1 MTILSNTPD
10 HDDSKNLQQQVQNA
24 IKTGQALNL
33 QGGNSKSFY
42 GNVNPSIDLQTL
54 DISQHTGIVDYD
66 PTELAITVRA
76 GTRIRD
82 LEALLAEHQQL
93 LPFEPPCYS
102 ENATIGGAIASGISG
117 PRRAYTGSARD
128 TILGVQIINGEGEI
142 ANFGGQVMKN
152 VAGYDLSRLMVRSMG
167 TLGVIL
173 NVSLR
178 VLPKP
183 QHEITLNFE
192 ASQQDTLAYFRLLRK
207 KQQII
212 SGSVWIEDNCYLR
225 LSGTQQA
232 VQHSENKLDG
242 FKISN
247 SEQFWTE
254 IKNHKTAFF
263 QQDNKPLWRLS
274 LPASTPAI
282 TSIKDDLLIEWGG
295 ALRWVYSNSPPN
307 IIHSIANKHGG
318 YATLFKGEVSETPC
332 FTPLEPALFKLH
344 KQLKNKMDPKGIF
357 NPGRLYESL

>member
-1 MTILSNTPD
+1 MTTKIHNND
-10 HDDSKNLQQQVQNA
+10 QSKALQAQVRDA
-24 IKTGQALNL
+24 IKTDQALNI

-42 GNVNPSIDLQTL
+42 GNTKSSADLQIL
-54 DISQHTGIVDYD
+54 DASQHTGIVDYD
-66 PTELAITVRA
+66 PTELAITVCA
-76 GTRIRD
+76 GTRIRN
-82 LEALLAEHQQL
+82 LEALLAENQQI

-102 ENATIGGAIASGISG
+102 EDATIGGAIASGISG

-152 VAGYDLSRLMVRSMG
+152 VAGYDMSRLMVRSMG

-183 QHEITLNFE
+183 QYETTLRFD
-192 ASQQDTLAYFRLLRK
+192 ASQPDALAYFRLLRK

-212 SGSVWIEDNCYLR
+212 SGTLWFEGNCYLR
-225 LSGTQQA
+225 LSGTQLA
-232 VQHSENKLDG
+232 VQHSADKLSG
-242 FKISN
+242 
-247 SEQFWTE
+247 SEIPDADQFWAD
-254 IKNHKTAFF
+254 IKDHKTDFF
-263 QQDNKPLWRLS
+263 QQDGKPLWRLS

-282 TSIKDDLLIEWGG
+282 TSIEDNLLIEWGG

-318 YATLFKGEVSETPC
+318 YATLFKGNVPNTPC
-332 FTPLEPALFKLH
+332 FPPLEPALFKLH

-357 NPGRLYESL
+357 NPCRLYESL